1 MRKAIAV
8 DWGGPHMGGCT
19 FTVGSG
25 VILAVGVGVHPQAM
39 LGLER
44 VGVVDLP
51 VHDDAPRV
59 SDKGLLAV
67 PDSIDGQA
75 MEFQVGVGGRFLRVR
90 RVGSSVLYA
99 VPGGRDRQGSVNG
112 KPGNDPAHGF
122 QCSGLVG
129 WQKKKNSMANV
140 ASTYRP
146 LSAASIFF
154 GDVFFVS

>member
-1 MRKAIAV
+1 
-8 DWGGPHMGGCT
+8 
-19 FTVGSG
+19 
-25 VILAVGVGVHPQAM
+25 AVGVGVHPQAM

-67 PDSIDGQA
+67 PDSVDGQA
-75 MEFQVGVGGRFLRVR
+75 MEFQVGVGGRFLCVR

-99 VPGGRDRQGSVNG
+99 VPGGRNRQGSVNG

-122 QCSGLVG
+122 QCIVFWWVG
-129 WQKKKNSMANV
+129 QKKNSMANV
-140 ASTYRP
+140 ASTYQLP
-146 LSAASIFF
+146 AVPGI
-154 GDVFFVS
+154 